1 MQEWLLRDGFR
12 RTRAFFGAERQEEAY
27 SVCERGEYT
36 MHSAQVKAK
45 AASSHGPVR
54 ANRYR
59 RLTPY
64 LFLIPVF
71 ASMGLFKYYPLAAA
85 LVKSLYEWNGAN
97 IDVFVGLRNY
107 AVLLAD
113 GTFYISLRN
122 MAAFTIGYAAIQLT
136 LPLIGAL
143 LVYHLRSNRWRRTVQ
158 AAFLLPMVVP
168 AVIVYLLWRWMYASD
183 GVINKLL
190 GGIGLEEWKHAWLG
204 ESSTALG
211 SILFVNFPWVGGISF
226 LLFMAGLTAI
236 PRELYEVGILEG
248 AGPWQR
254 LRRLELPMLRGPL
267 RLVLLMAV
275 IHQVQ
280 SFENVL
286 VLTNGGPGFSTLSP
300 ALYLYKKSFEY
311 NEFGYASAIGVILFA
326 ALLGFTLLLQRTMRT
341 ADAPE

>member
-1 MQEWLLRDGFR
+1 MQEWSLRDGFR

-122 MAAFTIGYAAIQLT
+122 MVAFTIGYAAIQLT
-136 LPLIGAL
+136 VAADWGAARL
-143 LVYHLRSNRWRRTVQ
+143 SPAQQPVEEDRAGGFS
-158 AAFLLPMVVP
+158 AA
-168 AVIVYLLWRWMYASD
+168 
-183 GVINKLL
+183 
-190 GGIGLEEWKHAWLG
+190 
-204 ESSTALG
+204 
-211 SILFVNFPWVGGISF
+211 
-226 LLFMAGLTAI
+226 
-236 PRELYEVGILEG
+236 
-248 AGPWQR
+248 
-254 LRRLELPMLRGPL
+254 
-267 RLVLLMAV
+267 
-275 IHQVQ
+275 
-280 SFENVL
+280 
-286 VLTNGGPGFSTLSP
+286 NGGPRGHRISLV
-300 ALYLYKKSFEY
+300 ALDVR
-311 NEFGYASAIGVILFA
+311 FGRGH
-326 ALLGFTLLLQRTMRT
+326 Q
-341 ADAPE
+341 